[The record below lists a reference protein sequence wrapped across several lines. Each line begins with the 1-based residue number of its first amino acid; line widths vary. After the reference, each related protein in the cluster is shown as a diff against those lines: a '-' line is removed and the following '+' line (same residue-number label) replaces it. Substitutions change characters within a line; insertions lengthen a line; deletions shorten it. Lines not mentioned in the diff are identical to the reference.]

1 MAKTKIKPDI
11 RTPKDIEDARVS
23 LFLEY
28 LEKVNWL
35 TKFMPTIEDYIE
47 QRIDTYHA
55 IMYKMA
61 TSAKQPNSVT
71 NKMLLGESVSEKE
84 INKYVSKIEMA
95 KLTSDPIE
103 YFTYHYV
110 IRFIAVTSIIA
121 RFENYLDFDMDGSV
135 KSKDLKKEKSDFA
148 AIEKQVQTQ
157 LAKLAYWEQSSKY
170 IEKILKNNNED
181 VEEFCEFLPLLE
193 TKKYELQFC
202 FEER

>member
-1 MAKTKIKPDI
+1 MAKTKIKPDTS
-11 RTPKDIEDARVS
+11 TPKDIENARVS

-61 TSAKQPNSVT
+61 KYAKQPNSVT

-103 YFTYHYV
+103 YFTYQYV

-135 KSKDLKKEKSDFA
+135 KSKDLKKMVKGLMVESYLEEGSQKVDGKVFGQSITDPCLGWA
-148 AIEKQVQTQ
+148 QTKE
-157 LAKLAYWEQSSKY
+157 LILKLAG
-170 IEKILKNNNED
+170 N
-181 VEEFCEFLPLLE
+181 
-193 TKKYELQFC
+193 
-202 FEER
+202 

>member
-1 MAKTKIKPDI
+1 MAK
-11 RTPKDIEDARVS
+11 
-23 LFLEY
+23 Y
-28 LEKVNWL
+28 
-35 TKFMPTIEDYIE
+35 
-47 QRIDTYHA
+47 
-55 IMYKMA
+55 
-61 TSAKQPNSVT
+61 AKQPNSVT

-103 YFTYHYV
+103 YFTYQYV

-148 AIEKQVQTQ
+148 AIEKQMQTQ

>member
-1 MAKTKIKPDI
+1 MAKTKIKPD
-11 RTPKDIEDARVS
+11 TSTQKDIENDRVS

-47 QRIDTYHA
+47 QRIDTYHS

-61 TSAKQPNSVT
+61 KYAKQPNSVT

-103 YFTYHYV
+103 YFTYQYV